1 MSLRPHAEAGTNLKV
16 YSVKSEWKALVDT
29 VRIKSADFKD
39 KFCSRVLRLSE
50 PPRWSERPQTAI
62 RCFSVSVSE
71 FPTHGEKGENLIIS
85 AHKKTGCLRT
95 DLKSFL
101 VLLSDKI

>member
-1 MSLRPHAEAGTNLKV
+1 MK
-16 YSVKSEWKALVDT
+16 WKAANCRKL
-29 VRIKSADFKD
+29 
-39 KFCSRVLRLSE
+39 L
-50 PPRWSERPQTAI
+50 
-62 RCFSVSVSE
+62 SVSVSE

-85 AHKKTGCLRT
+85 AHEKTGSLRT